1 MITQFDHQLLL
12 FIQEY
17 LRFDLLDG
25 IMKGITSLGNGGL
38 FWIGLCLLLLVFP
51 KTRKIGIAGLLALV
65 LGALVTNVALKNLV
79 ARARPYDQFADL
91 ILLVERQR
99 DFSFPSGH
107 ACSSFA
113 AAGAIYFM
121 TKPKWAGKAA
131 LVLAA
136 LIAWSRLYVA
146 VHFPSDVVV
155 GILIGL
161 LCAAAAVRLVRKW
174 YPKQKETA
182 NGTGIRF

>member
-17 LRFDLLDG
+17 LRFDFLDG
-25 IMKGITSLGNGGL
+25 FMKAVTALGNGGV
-38 FWIGLCLLLLVFP
+38 FWIGLCLLLLCFP
-51 KTRKIGIAGLLALV
+51 KTRKMGVAGLLALL
-65 LGALVTNVALKNLV
+65 LGALVTNVTLKNLV
-79 ARARPYDQFADL
+79 ARVRPYDQFSDL
-91 ILLVERQR
+91 ILLIERQR

-113 AAGAIYFM
+113 AAGVIFKMARPRWWGVAAI
-121 TKPKWAGKAA
+121 
-131 LVLAA
+131 VLAA

-146 VHFPSDVVV
+146 VHFPSDVIV

-161 LCAAAAVRLVRKW
+161 ACSVIAVWLTQKWFSRK
-174 YPKQKETA
+174 KETGA
-182 NGTGIRF
+182 ENVR